1 MDFPTLQQGTLTRK
15 SITQFAG
22 FNAAAW
28 IADGE
33 FAAMENMTADH
44 FPLLATRD
52 KRGVY
57 ARPGNCQGL
66 IAKDALCWVDGSEF
80 YVNGYSV
87 PLGLSTRAADCP
99 KQLVSMGAY
108 VVIFPDKKYINT
120 ANLTDYGSLEAEFV
134 SSGSVRLT
142 PSDSSGNPMIP
153 SYIQQKEPEN
163 PGNGALWLDDSGE
176 LMQWS
181 SGSGMWV
188 SVDSTWVKIS
198 APGIGVPF
206 AVGDGVSLEGVPEGV
221 TSSGI
226 ICFREEDAIV
236 VPGLLEQEC
245 TVEDTMGIYRHLPEM
260 DYVIECGNRLWG
272 CRYGANRTGE
282 IVNEIYAS
290 KLGDFKNWQ
299 CYQGVSTDSYAVSL
313 GTDGPFTGA
322 IQHLGYPVFFRENC
336 IHKIYGSYPANYRL
350 QTTPCPGVQRGSA
363 RSLALVGQ
371 NLYYKSTTG
380 VCTYD
385 GALPVEIGQ
394 ALGNKGYVNAA
405 GGGLR
410 EKYYLSMTDGTGAGH
425 LFVYDSARKLWH
437 REDETEA
444 REFCTCRDDLLYV
457 NQDGA
462 IISITGSGEEEEDFH
477 FLAETG
483 IIGAES
489 PDQCHLS
496 RVNLRLELGEKS
508 RMNLWV
514 RYDEEEHWNCLARL
528 RGGKCGAVTIPVVV
542 RRCGHLR
549 LKLEGTGQMKLH
561 SLTKTMEQGSD
572 VL

>member
-1 MDFPTLQQGTLTRK
+1 MDYPILQQGTLTRT
-15 SITQFAG
+15 SVTQFG
-22 FNAAAW
+22 GLNTAAR
-28 IADGE
+28 IAEGE

-44 FPLLATRD
+44 FPLLATRG
-52 KRGVY
+52 KRGTY
-57 ARPGNCQGL
+57 ACPASCQGL
-66 IAKDALCWVDGSEF
+66 IAKDALCCVDGEEF
-80 YVNGYSV
+80 YVNGYAI
-87 PLGLSTRAADCP
+87 PMGLSTRDADCP

-120 ANLTDYGSLEAEFV
+120 ADLTDYGSMEAEYR
-134 SSGSVRLT
+134 SQGEVRLT
-142 PSDSSGNPMIP
+142 PADSSGNPMIP
-153 SYIQQKEPEN
+153 SYIQQEEPED
-163 PGNGALWLDDSGE
+163 PENGALWMDDSGG

-188 SVDSTWVKIS
+188 SVDATWVKIS
-198 APGIGVPF
+198 APGIGLPF
-206 AVGDGVSLEGVPEGV
+206 AAGDGVTLEGAPEGV

-226 ICFREEDAIV
+226 ISYREEDAIV
-236 VPGLLEQEC
+236 VPGMLEQEC
-245 TVEDTMGIYRHLPEM
+245 TLGEPIGVYRHLPEM

-272 CRYGANRTGE
+272 CRYGANRSGQ

-313 GTDGPFTGA
+313 GADGPFTGA

-336 IHKIYGSYPANYRL
+336 IHKIYGNYPANYRL

-371 NLYYKSTTG
+371 NLYYKSPTG
-380 VCTYD
+380 VCAYD

-394 ALGNKGYVNAA
+394 ALGSRSYVNAT
-405 GGGLR
+405 GGALR
-410 EKYYLSMTDGTGAGH
+410 GKYYLSMTDGEGESH
-425 LFVYDSARKLWH
+425 LFVYDSTRKLWH
-437 REDETEA
+437 REDETKA
-444 REFCTCRDDLLYV
+444 REFCTCRDDLFYA
-457 NQDGA
+457 NQSGA
-462 IISITGSGEEEEDFH
+462 IISISGNGEAEENFH
-477 FLAETG
+477 FLAESG
-483 IIGAES
+483 IIGGES

-496 RVNLRLELGEKS
+496 RVNLRLELGEGS

-514 RYDEEEHWNCLARL
+514 RYDEEPHWQCLARL
-528 RGGKCGAVTIPVVV
+528 RGGNFGAVTVPVVV
-542 RRCGHLR
+542 RRCSHLR

-572 VL
+572 IV

>member
-1 MDFPTLQQGTLTRK
+1 MDYPILNQATLSRK
-15 SITQFAG
+15 TTTQFAG
-22 FNAAAW
+22 LNTAAR

-44 FPLLATRD
+44 FPLLATRG
-52 KRGVY
+52 KRGTY
-57 ARPGNCQGL
+57 ARPGSCQGL
-66 IAKDALCWVDGSEF
+66 IAKDALCWVDGEEF
-80 YVNGYSV
+80 YVNGYAI
-87 PLGLSTRAADCP
+87 PMGLSTRDADCP

-120 ANLTDYGSLEAEFV
+120 ADLTDYGTLEGEFL
-134 SSGSVRLT
+134 SSGSVTLT

-153 SYIQQKEPEN
+153 SYIQQEEPEN
-163 PGNGALWLDDSGE
+163 PKNGALWMDNSGG

-188 SVDSTWVKIS
+188 SVESTWVKIS
-198 APGIGVPF
+198 APGIGLPF
-206 AVGDGVSLEGVPEGV
+206 AAGDGVTLEGVPEGV
-221 TSSGI
+221 SSSGVI
-226 ICFREEDAIV
+226 TCREEDAIV

-245 TVEDTMGIYRHLPEM
+245 TAEDAVGIYRRVPEM
-260 DYVIECGNRLWG
+260 DFVLECANRLWG
-272 CRYGANRTGE
+272 CRYGTNRAGE

-313 GTDGPFTGA
+313 GADGPFTGA

-363 RSLALVGQ
+363 KSLALVGQ
-371 NLYYKSTTG
+371 NLYYKSPTG
-380 VCTYD
+380 VFAYD

-394 ALGNKGYVNAA
+394 ALGNKSYVNAA

-410 EKYYLSMTDGTGAGH
+410 GKYYLSMTDGEGENH
-425 LFVYDSARKLWH
+425 LFVFDSTRKLWH
-437 REDETEA
+437 REDETKA
-444 REFCTCRDDLLYV
+444 REFCTCRDDLFYV
-457 NQDGA
+457 NQSGA
-462 IISITGSGEEEEDFH
+462 IISVSGAGEAEEDFH
-477 FLAETG
+477 FLAQTG
-483 IIGAES
+483 VIGGEN
-489 PDQCHLS
+489 PDQFYLS
-496 RVNLRLELGEKS
+496 RVNLRLELGEGS

-514 RYDEEEHWNCLARL
+514 RYDEEPNWNCLARL
-528 RGGKCGAVTIPVVV
+528 RGGKCGAVTVPVVV
-542 RRCGHLR
+542 RRCSHLR
-549 LKLEGTGQMKLH
+549 LKLEGTGQMKLY